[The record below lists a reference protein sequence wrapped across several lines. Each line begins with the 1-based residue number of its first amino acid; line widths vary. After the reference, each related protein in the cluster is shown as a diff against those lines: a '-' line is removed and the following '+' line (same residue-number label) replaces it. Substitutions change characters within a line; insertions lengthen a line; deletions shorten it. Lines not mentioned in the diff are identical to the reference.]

1 MAVEAETLL
10 TKVRNFLDI
19 TWDDTELDIKITG
32 IIGRGIAYI
41 DRVAGRAQTYAE
53 NTPAMGLLL
62 HYCLYEQSN
71 QLSEF
76 QRNYLHELNALQLDE
91 GSEALAAAQTAP

>member
-1 MAVEAETLL
+1 MAVNIEALL
-10 TKVRNFLDI
+10 PKVRNFLDI
-19 TWDDTELDIKITG
+19 TWEEAALDEKLTG

-41 DRVAGRAQTYAE
+41 DRIAGRKQTYAD

-62 HYCLYEQSN
+62 NYCLYEQSN

-91 GSEALAAAQTAP
+91 GSDMLAAEQTAL

>member
-1 MAVEAETLL
+1 MAVEATTLL
-10 TKVRNFLDI
+10 GQVRNFLDI
-19 TWDDTELDIKITG
+19 SWEDADLDTKITG

-41 DRVAGRAQTYAE
+41 DRIAGRAQTYAE
-53 NTPAMGLLL
+53 NSPAMGLLL
-62 HYCLYEQSN
+62 NYCLYEQSN

-91 GSEALAAAQTAP
+91 GSEAFAAAEAAP

>member
-1 MAVEAETLL
+1 MAADITALL
-10 TKVRNFLDI
+10 PKVRNFLDI
-19 TWDDTELDIKITG
+19 TWEEEALDNKLAG

-41 DRVAGRAQTYAE
+41 DRIAGRAQSYE
-53 NTPAMGLLL
+53 DNTAAMGLLL
-62 HYCLYEQSN
+62 NYCLYEQSN

-91 GSEALAAAQTAP
+91 GSDMLAAAETTP

>member
-1 MAVEAETLL
+1 MAVEALTLL
-10 TKVRNFLDI
+10 DKVRNFLDI
-19 TWDDTELDIKITG
+19 TWEDSELDNKLVG

-41 DRVAGRAQTYAE
+41 DRIAGRDQTYQD

-62 HYCLYEQSN
+62 NYCLYEQSN

-91 GSEALAAAQTAP
+91 GSEALAAAQTTP

>member
-1 MAVEAETLL
+1 MAVNIEALL
-10 TKVRNFLDI
+10 PKVRNFLDI
-19 TWDDTELDIKITG
+19 TWEEAALDEKLTG
-32 IIGRGIAYI
+32 NIGRGIAYI
-41 DRVAGRAQTYAE
+41 DRIAGREQTYAD

-62 HYCLYEQSN
+62 NYCLYEQSN

-91 GSEALAAAQTAP
+91 GSDMLAAEQTAP